1 MHLFFRIT
9 LLILSNLQYEKG
21 RYNKL
26 IIHSQVDYMKNIINN
41 IIESIT
47 DNTQALLSLTNKSNT
62 EMINQQY
69 VECNYANDYYG
80 DQHCQLKKVSHKMRD
95 HKHLSNK
102 LIVKIVRCLSNE

>member
-9 LLILSNLQYEKG
+9 LLILSNLLYEKG

-26 IIHSQVDYMKNIINN
+26 IIHSQVDY